1 MSILPLWWGAHFLL
15 CSTYAVQDAP
25 QNVAVP
31 LPLQMSCK
39 GALHDTCT
47 D

>member
-39 GALHDTCT
+39 GE
-47 D
+47 